1 MPLAASE
8 RRSAPAVIWWQL
20 VRPAAAHQSSS
31 PPRPG
36 KRCIGVLRVRE
47 DGDTQICTAK
57 KVDVTPEVCVGG
69 GVAALLFT
77 YSASHYLWLR
87 PLDQV
92 LTNRSG
98 PRGAAPAGLSYT

>member
-8 RRSAPAVIWWQL
+8 RRSAPAVML
-20 VRPAAAHQSSS
+20 VRPAAAHQSSEGGLGS
-31 PPRPG
+31 GLGSRVQWAPLVSRG
-36 KRCIGVLRVRE
+36 LRSCPEGLR
-47 DGDTQICTAK
+47 TAK
-57 KVDVTPEVCVGG
+57 VEVTRELSVGG

-77 YSASHYLWLR
+77 YSASHYLCLR

-98 PRGAAPAGLSYT
+98 PRGAAPAGLS